1 MDTDNTQPEPSK
13 PEGAEDVVAD
23 SVLDS
28 MAAALESA
36 GISMAPEEPT
46 PTPEKRYSDEVMRQ
60 VIVAQNIEDENG
72 FIEFAKTMDGDEN
85 GYLNKQELVDAAEAY
100 AHMNAPQEDEEA
112 TIEEEVAALL

>member
-1 MDTDNTQPEPSK
+1 MDTDNTQPEPSN
-13 PEGAEDVVAD
+13 PEGADDMVTD

-46 PTPEKRYSDEVMRQ
+46 FAPDKRYSDEVMRQ
-60 VIVAQNIEDENG
+60 VVVAQNIEDENG

-85 GYLNKQELVDAAEAY
+85 GYLNKQELVD
-100 AHMNAPQEDEEA
+100 
-112 TIEEEVAALL
+112 

>member
-100 AHMNAPQEDEEA
+100 AQDRKS
-112 TIEEEVAALL
+112 VV